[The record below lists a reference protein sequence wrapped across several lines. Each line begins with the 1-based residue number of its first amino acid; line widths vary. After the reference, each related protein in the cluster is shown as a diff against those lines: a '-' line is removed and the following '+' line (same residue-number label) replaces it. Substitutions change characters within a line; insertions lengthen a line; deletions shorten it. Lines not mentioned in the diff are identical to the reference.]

1 MLLIDF
7 AFGVDPQYCNEND
20 CREGLLREL
29 SPGPLAPEAKIM
41 PLDQAANDAEGPVPA
56 SIKIGLPQCFWG
68 VCFLGGGACPKG
80 KKLPTASRAF
90 SKKCLSRI

>member
-68 VCFLGGGACPKG
+68 VCFFGGVLAQRARSY
-80 KKLPTASRAF
+80 LPQAEHF
-90 SKKCLSRI
+90 LKIV

>member
-68 VCFLGGGACPKG
+68 VCFFGGVLAQRARSY
-80 KKLPTASRAF
+80 LPQAEHF
-90 SKKCLSRI
+90 LKNV